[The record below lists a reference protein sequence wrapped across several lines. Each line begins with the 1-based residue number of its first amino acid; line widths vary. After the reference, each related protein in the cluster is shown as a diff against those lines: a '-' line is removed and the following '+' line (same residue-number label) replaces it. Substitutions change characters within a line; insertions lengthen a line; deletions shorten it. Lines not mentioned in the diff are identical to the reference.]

1 MLRVGLPR
9 GLLYYQYYPLYR
21 VFFQALGA
29 EVVSSP
35 PTDGRIFAAGC
46 QLLPV
51 DICLPVKVYCG
62 HVAYLADRCDLLFI
76 PSIKS
81 LSPKI
86 YNCPKFI
93 GLPDIV
99 RASLSHLP
107 KLLEPD
113 IDFSR
118 GRRHLYQQIYRLAR
132 PFTRNP
138 LKVNKA
144 VRQALET
151 YRTYR
156 KYLRELPLPQAMQK
170 VIGEEVAEEQFSKA
184 SLRVGLVGHPYLLYD
199 NYLNHRAVEKLKK
212 LGVKVHFPEQ
222 VEEEVEKLVWEVSG
236 RPYWTYEGEVIGAG
250 EHYLRNQV
258 DGVIALVAFGCGPD
272 SLMVRL
278 LERRAQDLG
287 RPFLSLVLDQH
298 TTDSVI
304 DNRLEAFVDL
314 VSKGREG
321 AKSFTWHR
329 GKEKGRIMALGI
341 PPMGNVPA
349 AFRQSARM
357 LGIELLAPPVTQ
369 RTLSLGT
376 RYSPEFVCLP
386 FKLILGS
393 FIESLEQGADS
404 LFMVTS
410 FDACRMGYYSRV
422 QERILQ
428 ELGYKF
434 QFLKYESSGKNL
446 LKVLRA
452 VKEFTNNSPWA
463 RTLAAYRLGVAK
475 LRVLDE
481 LERRLQRL
489 RPVELEKGTADRV
502 YREAVAAIDR
512 AENLQALR
520 KTAKQVF
527 GRLELIPHDPQAD
540 PLKVR
545 IIGEIYVITEPFCNL
560 DLERE
565 LGRLGVEV
573 RRSRTTFLSE
583 WTRPSAYLNFLSRE
597 KRRLRKFAEPYL
609 KRDVGG
615 HGLESVAEKARSR
628 ELDGFIHLVPFTCLP
643 ETIAQTILPRV
654 PNDLPVLTIVLDEE
668 LTKGALTARLEAFV
682 DLLHLRRRQRP
693 ST

>member
-1 MLRVGLPR
+1 LPR
-9 GLLYYQYYPLYR
+9 GLLYYQYYPLYK
-21 VFFQALGA
+21 VFFEALGA
-29 EVVSSP
+29 EVISSP
-35 PTDGRIFAAGC
+35 PTDSQIFTAGC
-46 QLLPV
+46 QLLSA

-81 LSPKI
+81 LSPRV

-99 RASLSHLP
+99 RASLSRLP

-118 GRRHLYQQIYRLAR
+118 GRRHLYPQIYRLAW
-132 PFTRNP
+132 PFTRDP

-144 VRQALET
+144 ARQALET

-170 VIGEEVAEEQFSKA
+170 AIGDEVAEEQSSKA
-184 SLRVGLVGHPYLLYD
+184 FLRVGLVGHPYLLYD
-199 NYLNHRAVEKLKK
+199 NYLNHRAVEKLKWW
-212 LGVKVHFPEQ
+212 GVKVGFPEQ
-222 VEEEVEKLVWEVSG
+222 VAEEEAEKLVREVSG

-250 EHYLRNQV
+250 EYYLRSQV

-278 LERRAQDLG
+278 LERRARELG
-287 RPFLSLVLDQH
+287 KPFLSLVLDQH
-298 TTDSVI
+298 TADSVI
-304 DNRLEAFVDL
+304 DNRLEAFVDV
-314 VSKGREG
+314 VSKGRG
-321 AKSFTWHR
+321 RAKSFTWHK
-329 GKEKGRIMALGI
+329 GEEKGRIKALGI
-341 PPMGNVPA
+341 PPMGNIPA

-422 QERILQ
+422 QEQILR

-434 QFLKYESSGKNL
+434 RFLKYESSGKNL

-452 VKEFTNNSPWA
+452 VKEFTNDSPWA

-502 YREAVAAIDR
+502 YREAVAAIDQ

-520 KTAKQVF
+520 ETAKQVF
-527 GRLELIPHDPQAD
+527 GRLEQIPRKPQAD
-540 PLKVR
+540 PLKVG
-545 IIGEIYVITEPFCNL
+545 IIGEIYVVTEPFCNL
-560 DLERE
+560 DLEKE

-597 KRRLRKFAEPYL
+597 KRKLRKFAEPYL

-615 HGLESVAEKARSR
+615 HGLESVAEKARSQ

-654 PNDLPVLTIVLDEE
+654 PSDLPVLTIILDEE

-682 DLLHLRRRQRP
+682 DLLRFRRRQQRP